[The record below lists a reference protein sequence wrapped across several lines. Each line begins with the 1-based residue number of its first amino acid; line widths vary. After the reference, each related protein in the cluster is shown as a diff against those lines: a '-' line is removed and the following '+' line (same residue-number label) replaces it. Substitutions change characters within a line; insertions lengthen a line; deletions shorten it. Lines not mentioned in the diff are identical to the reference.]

1 MTAFILLSVLLATGV
16 IALLLYPLLRRQDT
30 DGDDDPLLA
39 SFRARHAELQQ
50 EHADGLL
57 NETELREAVDE
68 LERELLQSQASSAD
82 PAPTGTTQRPIRRI
96 ALALVLAVAV
106 PAGAGL
112 LYGISGKPGMLMAD
126 GGANLSRERMEQLRG
141 LSPRKRIET
150 LEDWLDRNPDSVR
163 GWSLLGQAY
172 RESEAHA
179 DAANAFARA
188 RAAGSDDAWLIARQA
203 EALLLANDRRFT
215 RSVRRLLDEALARD
229 ARNGLALMLSG
240 QAALVAGD
248 TEGALDYWRRLM
260 DVLPEESEHRALIE
274 RLIARVEQDIDSDPA
289 GNREN
294 PGGDIRLAVRVS
306 LSDSLRGDVSPEDT
320 VFVFASTAGGDGP
333 PLAVT
338 RTRVLDLPARI
349 VLDDSQAMTPQAR
362 LSDADEVMITARV
375 SRSGEAMPRSGDL
388 EGRSGP
394 VAVSN
399 GDAVEVLIDRRLP

>member
-1 MTAFILLSVLLATGV
+1 MTAFILLSVLLAAGV
-16 IALLLYPLLRRQDT
+16 IALLLYPLLRRQDI
-30 DGDDDPLLA
+30 DRDEDPVLA
-39 SFRARHAELQQ
+39 SFRTRHAELQQ

-57 NETELREAVDE
+57 SDAELHEATDE
-68 LERELLQSQASSAD
+68 LERELLQSRASSAGVTPSD
-82 PAPTGTTQRPIRRI
+82 ATQRSIRPVALTL
-96 ALALVLAVAV
+96 ALAIAV
-106 PAGAGL
+106 PVGAGL
-112 LYGISGKPGMLMAD
+112 LYGISGEPGLLVAD
-126 GGANLSRERMEQLRG
+126 GGDRLSRERIEQLRG
-141 LSPRKRIET
+141 LPPRERIEA

-172 RESEAHA
+172 RESDAYG
-179 DAANAFARA
+179 DAARAFARA
-188 RAAGSDDAWLIARQA
+188 RSAGSGDAWLIARQA

-260 DVLPEESEHRALIE
+260 DVLPEEGEQRALIE
-274 RLIARVEQDIDSDPA
+274 QLIARVKQDIDSDPA
-289 GNREN
+289 DNREN
-294 PGGDIRLAVRVS
+294 STGDIRLPVQVS

-320 VFVFASTAGGDGP
+320 VFVFARTIDGDGP

-338 RTRVLDLPARI
+338 RTRVRDLPARI

-362 LSDADEVMITARV
+362 LSNADEVMITARV
-375 SRSGEAMPRSGDL
+375 SRSGEAMPQSGDL
-388 EGRSGP
+388 EGRSEP

-399 GDAVEVLIDRRLP
+399 GDAVEVVIDRRLP